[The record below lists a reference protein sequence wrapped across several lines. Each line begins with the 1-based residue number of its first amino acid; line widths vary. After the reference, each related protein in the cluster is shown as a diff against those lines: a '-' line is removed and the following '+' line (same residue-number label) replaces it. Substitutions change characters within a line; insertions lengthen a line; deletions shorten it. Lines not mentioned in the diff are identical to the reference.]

1 MNKKEKRCSADANV
15 TAPALMIFLAGNRR
29 GNAKRHTPSKIKHQ
43 LAECMLPERFPAK
56 SFIAEET
63 LWLADKRKK

>member
-29 GNAKRHTPSKIKHQ
+29 GNAKRHTPSKNKATVGRMHAAGKISCEKFYRRGD
-43 LAECMLPERFPAK
+43 AAV
-56 SFIAEET
+56 S
-63 LWLADKRKK
+63 

>member
-1 MNKKEKRCSADANV
+1 MPKGTHRA
-15 TAPALMIFLAGNRR
+15 
-29 GNAKRHTPSKIKHQ
+29 KIKQQ